1 MANPGCTARQM
12 IQKLKLQT
20 PDAVLVNHY
29 LAEIA
34 KAYKVDWSPAETE
47 ADPQGPFQS
56 SVQQDQLYQS
66 APSYSVEVKLPISQQ
81 PAESAGQLF
90 PEIPSGQS
98 AGASSSGPDFE
109 ELEKRFEA
117 LKKKK

>member
-1 MANPGCTARQM
+1 M

-20 PDAVLVNHY
+20 PDAALVNHY

-47 ADPQGPFQS
+47 PQGPFQS
-56 SVQQDQLYQS
+56 SVQQDQLHQS

-81 PAESAGQLF
+81 PVESAVQF
-90 PEIPSGQS
+90 PEIPPG
-98 AGASSSGPDFE
+98 GASSSGPDFE

>member
-1 MANPGCTARQM
+1 M

-20 PDAVLVNHY
+20 PDPVLVNRY

-34 KAYKVDWSPAETE
+34 KGYKVDWAPAD
-47 ADPQGPFQS
+47 ADLQGPLQS
-56 SVQQDQLYQS
+56 PVQQDQSHQS
-66 APSYSVEVKLPISQQ
+66 APSYSVEVKLPLTQP
-81 PAESAGQLF
+81 PAESAVQF
-90 PEIPSGQS
+90 PEIPPGPS
-98 AGASSSGPDFE
+98 AGAPASSTGPDFE